1 MFILSQKLR
10 EVSFFNVIAV
20 VITRVQLKQST
31 LEILFMLVFISRFSV
46 SLC

>member
-1 MFILSQKLR
+1 MFILSQKFR